1 MALTPGSAAAVV
13 AGALGLGAMLTNP
26 HCEAKDFVQPQSLV
40 QKMDYHSGYNNS
52 GRVYVL
58 GAVVLTA
65 ALAGLGYNALTGQV
79 VRRREE

>member
-26 HCEAKDFVQPQSLV
+26 HCEAKDLVQPQSLV

-58 GAVVLTA
+58 
-65 ALAGLGYNALTGQV
+65 AGTWKA
-79 VRRREE
+79 